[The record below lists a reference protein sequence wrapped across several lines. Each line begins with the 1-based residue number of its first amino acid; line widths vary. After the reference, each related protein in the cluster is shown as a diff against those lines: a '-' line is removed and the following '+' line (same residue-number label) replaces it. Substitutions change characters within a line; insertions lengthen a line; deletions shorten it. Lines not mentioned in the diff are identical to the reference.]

1 MILIFLHYQNIALKL
16 INPLYKEKRPS
27 LDEGYFDPTV
37 YNGRKRPSERVTT
50 MNDGRDKQWK
60 ESLSI
65 DTCCHEGE
73 EK

>member
-1 MILIFLHYQNIALKL
+1 MPLISVGQIHEIQKF
-16 INPLYKEKRPS
+16 LYKEKRPS